1 MGIQW
6 NRDKTFG
13 DLGVLDLS
21 VIPFAVKRIYWITNF
36 VPGTI
41 RGHHA
46 HRTLRQAFL
55 VLRGSV
61 IFQISEG
68 RKYFEV
74 QLNEE
79 SDVLVIPPA
88 SWRTFSSNNQDSVL
102 LVICD
107 QTYEKSDYIRN
118 WEEYLEWYDKK
129 NGN

>member
-21 VIPFAVKRIYWITNF
+21 EIPFAVKRIYWITNF